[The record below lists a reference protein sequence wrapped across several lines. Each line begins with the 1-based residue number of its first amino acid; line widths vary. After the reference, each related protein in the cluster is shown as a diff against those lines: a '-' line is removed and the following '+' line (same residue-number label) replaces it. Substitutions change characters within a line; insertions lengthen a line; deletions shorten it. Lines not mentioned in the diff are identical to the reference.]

1 MNGIGCCP
9 IPAMI
14 GSPVCIHTPRQ
25 LRPSELSIET
35 FTPTDTTE
43 HAQFSVFGDID
54 SRSLPRV
61 LELFAKP
68 GSMPDSIHT
77 NRREGVRAIG
87 ISLSGM
93 DADLATY
100 IGRCLREI
108 YVV

>member
-1 MNGIGCCP
+1 
-9 IPAMI
+9 MI
-14 GSPVCIHTPRQ
+14 ADAIRLCT
-25 LRPSELSIET
+25 ET
-35 FTPTDTTE
+35 FPPTDTPDRA
-43 HAQFSVFGDID
+43 HFFVSADID
-54 SRSLPRV
+54 PGTLPRV